1 MDKKKLH
8 IAAGIICDQHNN
20 VFITQRPLKSHMG
33 GILGISGGK
42 IRR

>member
-8 IAAGIICDQHNN
+8 IAAGIICDQHDN

-33 GILGISGGK
+33 VLGISRWK